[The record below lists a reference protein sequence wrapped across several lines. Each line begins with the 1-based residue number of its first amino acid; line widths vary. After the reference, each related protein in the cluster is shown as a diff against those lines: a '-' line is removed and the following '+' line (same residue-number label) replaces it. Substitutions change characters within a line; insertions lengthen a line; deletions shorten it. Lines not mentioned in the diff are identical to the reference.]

1 MQSQPGRDEVDA
13 KLSSNLFGFGALVQ
27 SVEVAARLLEA
38 DAAAG
43 RLYEVPAPLPT
54 CYGSC
59 PGLAPSPRDVAA
71 LEAWP
76 ERPDSPFERLRSGRI
91 GEVFGLGDIVPPKA
105 QAARRI
111 KCPVEP
117 LAPVLDG
124 LGAWV
129 SVSGQ
134 VWAAMLFLRCEGNR
148 PFDEASRQA
157 LARYQRPM
165 RERFRL
171 GYRVDLG
178 LGEVG
183 GSGQDGETTA
193 AAVYQHLSDTE
204 RQVLH
209 YLEEGWT
216 EPQIAEALGRSRHT
230 VHVHVKSIYRKLNV
244 RSKRQLRE
252 WLGEST

>member
-1 MQSQPGRDEVDA
+1 MIRGAPARAAGASPLREAGEPSMQSQPGRDEVDA
-13 KLSSNLFGFGALVQ
+13 KLSSNLFGALVQ

-71 LEAWP
+71 LQAWP

-91 GEVFGLGDIVPPKA
+91 GEVFGLGDIVP
-105 QAARRI
+105 
-111 KCPVEP
+111 
-117 LAPVLDG
+117 
-124 LGAWV
+124 
-129 SVSGQ
+129 
-134 VWAAMLFLRCEGNR
+134 
-148 PFDEASRQA
+148 
-157 LARYQRPM
+157 
-165 RERFRL
+165 L